1 MKNINSN
8 KKFDYLVKR
17 YGNNHKISYYDFY
30 EKSLNNY
37 HVTRVTLFF
46 AVKNL
51 FLIILSLYS
60 ILKFF
65 LFKNKLEA
73 NYFIIRK
80 NKDSFV
86 DPRSKL
92 YIKIS
97 NLKLRLNFV
106 RSENFFESLKV
117 FFLYPNIVFINS
129 FKYFFNFF
137 VKLKSNNNFYEKI
150 NKQNYIHYFILKK
163 IFLILKINK
172 IYLIDDYRI
181 MPLIITICE
190 ELGIVSV
197 GYMHGRISSYNMI
210 HKHFSFSK
218 FYLWSSYY
226 KNKLE
231 NLNINYKY
239 HKKILINKFIKFPP
253 GLLKN
258 FKIKSSYSQINLL
271 YVIDD
276 VVDDNLLINNFKK
289 IHKFKHINL
298 FIKFRPNNEP
308 SKILLNF
315 CQKNHLKF
323 YYKENVYKIFLEN
336 NINFVI
342 SSYSTLL
349 IEASLLSIYPLMFVI
364 NKKDPLIREL
374 ILDKA
379 VVPIYSFN
387 NFYRKILLLKKNKGI
402 LKQIKKKIWH

>member
-8 KKFDYLVKR
+8 KKFDFLVKR

-117 FFLYPNIVFINS
+117 FF
-129 FKYFFNFF
+129 
-137 VKLKSNNNFYEKI
+137 
-150 NKQNYIHYFILKK
+150 YI
-163 IFLILKINK
+163 
-172 IYLIDDYRI
+172 
-181 MPLIITICE
+181 
-190 ELGIVSV
+190 
-197 GYMHGRISSYNMI
+197 
-210 HKHFSFSK
+210 
-218 FYLWSSYY
+218 
-226 KNKLE
+226 
-231 NLNINYKY
+231 
-239 HKKILINKFIKFPP
+239 
-253 GLLKN
+253 
-258 FKIKSSYSQINLL
+258 QI
-271 YVIDD
+271 
-276 VVDDNLLINNFKK
+276 
-289 IHKFKHINL
+289 
-298 FIKFRPNNEP
+298 
-308 SKILLNF
+308 
-315 CQKNHLKF
+315 
-323 YYKENVYKIFLEN
+323 
-336 NINFVI
+336 
-342 SSYSTLL
+342 
-349 IEASLLSIYPLMFVI
+349 
-364 NKKDPLIREL
+364 
-374 ILDKA
+374 
-379 VVPIYSFN
+379 
-387 NFYRKILLLKKNKGI
+387 
-402 LKQIKKKIWH
+402 